1 MKYYL
6 DDLVSEFKRKFNN
19 SIVTGAAGFIGSH
32 IVEELLK
39 MNINVIAIDDYSA
52 GKTDN
57 LEIFLP
63 NKNLTIVNS
72 DVSDLIELDRYFENV
87 DVVFHNAA
95 SKKNICLNDP
105 ARDLE
110 VNAKG
115 TLNIMILSKK
125 YGIKK
130 VVHASTGSVYGEPTV
145 FPVSEEHPINP
156 TSYYGVSKLA
166 GERYVDVFNK
176 LHEVDTTILRYFH
189 VYGSRQETD
198 PYLGGVVAI
207 FINNLI
213 NKSSLV
219 VHGDGNQI
227 RSFTYVKDIVNA
239 NLIVAVLP
247 EAKNQIYN
255 CASGVKISVN
265 QLSKRLLELFEK
277 PENYEVSYVN
287 ELIGDIR
294 YFDIDNSKI
303 RSLGLEFT
311 SFEDGLISTISS
323 YKNLEAK

>member
-1 MKYYL
+1 ML
-6 DDLVSEFKRKFNN
+6 NRDDLVRKFKEKFRTAL
-19 SIVTGAAGFIGSH
+19 VTGAAGFIGSH
-32 IVEELLK
+32 IVEELLN
-39 MNINVIAIDDYSA
+39 MDIIVLAVDDYSA
-52 GKTDN
+52 GKMSN
-57 LEIFLP
+57 LEIFMP
-63 NKNLTIVNS
+63 NKNLKIIDS
-72 DVSDLIELDRYFENV
+72 DVSNLADLEKYFENV

-95 SKKNICLNDP
+95 SKKNICLKDP

-115 TLNIMILSKK
+115 ALNIMLLSKK
-125 YGIKK
+125 YGVKK

-145 FPVSEEHPINP
+145 FPVTEEHPINP

-176 LHEVDTTILRYFH
+176 LHDVDTTILRYFH

-207 FINNLI
+207 FINNIL
-213 NKSSLV
+213 NKYSLV

-239 NLIVAVLP
+239 NLIVAILP

-255 CASGVKISVN
+255 CASGVKISIN
-265 QLSKRLLELFEK
+265 QLSKRLLELFETS
-277 PENYEVSYVN
+277 ENFKVN
-287 ELIGDIR
+287 HESELIGDIR

-311 SFEDGLISTISS
+311 SFEEGLISTISS